1 MSIPN
6 GVKFSLITVCYKAG
20 EELAETLASVRAQT
34 HLDIEHIIV
43 DGASPDAATRSVLKR
58 LDDGRSIVISEPDK
72 GVYDAMNKGLARATG
87 DVIGFVNA
95 GDLLEAPDVIAKLAA
110 EFEKGDADVIYGDAN
125 MVDPRDIRKVRRFWK
140 GGDYHRENFRKGWM
154 PPHLG
159 TYIRREAYER
169 FGVFDLRF
177 RIAADYELMFRFLY
191 KHRLRARYVPL
202 TIVRFRLGGASNKSL
217 AHVWKANR
225 EVLKAWKV
233 NQEPVSPLIMFAKPL
248 RKLAQ
253 YLGT

>member
-1 MSIPN
+1 MR
-6 GVKFSLITVCYKAG
+6 FSLITVCYKAG
-20 EELAETLASVRAQT
+20 EELAETVASVRAQT
-34 HLDIEHIIV
+34 HPHIEHIIV
-43 DGASPDAATRSVLKR
+43 DGASPDEATRAVLKR
-58 LDDGRSIVISEPDK
+58 FDDGRSLIISEPDK

-87 DVIGFVNA
+87 DVVGFVNA

-110 EFEKGDADVIYGDAN
+110 EFAKADAEVIYGDAN
-125 MVDPRDIRKVRRFWK
+125 MVDPRDIRRVRRFWK
-140 GGDYHRENFRKGWM
+140 GGAYHRENFRKGWM

-159 TYIRREAYER
+159 TYIRREAYQR
-169 FGVFDLRF
+169 HGGFDLRF

-217 AHVWKANR
+217 THVWKANR

-233 NQEPVSPLIMFAKPL
+233 NDEPVSPLLMFAKPL

-253 YLGT
+253 YFQA

>member
-1 MSIPN
+1 MR
-6 GVKFSLITVCYKAG
+6 FTLITVCYKAG
-20 EELAETLASVRAQT
+20 GELAETVASVRAQT
-34 HLDIEHIIV
+34 HPHIEHIIV
-43 DGASPDAATRSVLKR
+43 DGASPDEATRAVLQR
-58 LDDGRSIVISEPDK
+58 FNDGRSILISEPDK

-95 GDLLEAPDVIAKLAA
+95 GDLLEATDVIAKLAA
-110 EFEKGDADVIYGDAN
+110 EFAQGDDDVIYGDAN
-125 MVDPRDIRKVRRFWK
+125 MVDPRDIRRVRRFWK
-140 GGDYHRENFRKGWM
+140 GGAYHRENFRKGWM

-159 TYIRREAYER
+159 TYIRREAYLR
-169 FGVFDLRF
+169 FGGFDLRF

-217 AHVWKANR
+217 THVWKANR
-225 EVLKAWKV
+225 EVLKAWRV
-233 NQEPVSPLIMFAKPL
+233 NDEPVSPLLMFAKPL

-253 YLGT
+253 YFQA

>member
-1 MSIPN
+1 MRFTI
-6 GVKFSLITVCYKAG
+6 ITVCYKAG
-20 EELAETLASVRAQT
+20 EELAETVASVRAQT
-34 HLDIEHIIV
+34 HPHIEHIIV
-43 DGASPDAATRSVLKR
+43 DGASPDVATQAVLKR
-58 LDDGRSIVISEPDK
+58 LDDGRSLIISEPDK

-95 GDLLEAPDVIAKLAA
+95 GDLLEGPEVIAKLAA
-110 EFEKGDADVIYGDAN
+110 EFAKGDADVIYGDAL

-140 GGDYHRENFRKGWM
+140 GGDYHRENFRTGWM

-159 TYIRREAYER
+159 TYIRREAYQR
-169 FGVFDLRF
+169 FGGFDLRF

-191 KHRLRARYVPL
+191 THRLRARYVPL

-217 AHVWKANR
+217 AHIWRANR
-225 EVLKAWKV
+225 EVVEAWRHHGFT
-233 NQEPVSPLIMFAKPL
+233 PPPLLIVRKPL

-253 YLGT
+253 YFGASRA

>member
-1 MSIPN
+1 
-6 GVKFSLITVCYKAG
+6 
-20 EELAETLASVRAQT
+20 
-34 HLDIEHIIV
+34 
-43 DGASPDAATRSVLKR
+43 
-58 LDDGRSIVISEPDK
+58 
-72 GVYDAMNKGLARATG
+72 MNKGLARATG

-110 EFEKGDADVIYGDAN
+110 EFAQGDAEVIYGDAN
-125 MVDPRDIRKVRRFWK
+125 MVDPRDIRRVRRFWK
-140 GGDYHRENFRKGWM
+140 GGVYHRENFRKGWM

-159 TYIRREAYER
+159 TYIRRESYQR
-169 FGVFDLRF
+169 FGGFDLRF

-217 AHVWKANR
+217 THVWKANR
-225 EVLKAWKV
+225 EVLKAWRV
-233 NQEPVSPLIMFAKPL
+233 NHEPVSPLIMFAKPL

-253 YLGT
+253 YFQA

>member
-1 MSIPN
+1 MR
-6 GVKFSLITVCYKAG
+6 FTLITVCYKAG
-20 EELAETLASVRAQT
+20 EELAETVASVRAQT
-34 HLDIEHIIV
+34 HPHIEHIIV
-43 DGASPDAATRSVLKR
+43 DGASPDEATRAVLKR
-58 LDDGRSIVISEPDK
+58 IDDGRSILISEPDK
-72 GVYDAMNKGLARATG
+72 GVYDAMNKGLLRATG

-95 GDLLEAPDVIAKLAA
+95 GDLLEAPDVIARLAA
-110 EFEKGDADVIYGDAN
+110 AFAQGDAEVIYGDAN
-125 MVDPRDIRKVRRFWK
+125 MVDPRDIRRVRRFWK
-140 GGDYHRENFRKGWM
+140 GGTYNRENFRKGWM

-159 TYIRREAYER
+159 TYIRREAYQR
-169 FGVFDLRF
+169 FGGFDLRF

-217 AHVWKANR
+217 THVWKANR

-233 NQEPVSPLIMFAKPL
+233 NGEPVSPLIMFAKPL

-253 YLGT
+253 YFQA